1 MKLPL
6 SWLRDHVDPG
16 LPAAEL
22 AERLADTGTAV
33 EGLEERVPEADG
45 NLGNFR
51 VGAILEAVQ
60 HPNADRLRVCTVDV
74 GEDAPRQIV
83 CGAPNA
89 RAGLTVAVALPG
101 AVLPGRPPL
110 GTAKLR
116 GVESFGMLC
125 SDTEL
130 GLGSDGGGIM
140 ELPEAAPGTPL
151 AEVLPIAE
159 TVLELEITSN
169 RPDCLSVFGMAR
181 EVHAVTGAELTPL
194 DLTEAPEE
202 GPGRVE
208 DHVWLRVEAPD
219 LCPRYMARV
228 LTDVTVGPSPAWLAA
243 RVEAAGMRSISNV
256 VDITNYVMLLTGQPL
271 HAFDLDRM
279 AGPGVVVRRAT
290 EGEPVTTLD
299 GQRRVL
305 TPDMLVIA
313 DAERPAVIAGIMGA
327 EDVEVHDGTVRVLM
341 EAACFDGPNI
351 LTTSLNLG
359 LRSESSSRFEK
370 VLPQELPEVAMT
382 IACRLMTE
390 ICGARLVPGTLDSA
404 TASSEPVTVRMRH
417 ARATALL
424 GMEVPADE
432 AAATLRRLGFAVT
445 EHADAVDAV
454 VPYWRRKDVSREADL
469 IEEVGRIHGYQHV
482 PELLPRLVGD
492 GRRTAAQKLVVRLS
506 RLAADL
512 GLSEAVTYRFVPP
525 DDADRLQMADDD
537 PRRDVV
543 RLDHPISEEMAVM
556 RRSMLPGLLRAA
568 SRNQRHQRPSGGLF
582 EVGRTYAPREDG
594 LADEREFLAAL
605 AFGTPGKDH
614 WRTPAP
620 AVDIHG
626 ATGLAATLC
635 AAAGVRPEQ
644 APNAAPYFHP
654 VRQTRLVSGEHV
666 VGWVGEIHPRVL
678 RNFDVTGPAAA
689 VVLDLAALL
698 AAAPTEPRQFEDLL
712 TVPASPRDLAVVVAD
727 DVTAA
732 ELVRTARD
740 AGGALVRDVRVFDRY
755 AGAQVGEGR
764 VSLAL
769 RLTIAEPGRTL
780 TDEEITGAVDAV
792 RAALGER
799 HGAELRG

>member
-6 SWLRDHVDPG
+6 SWLREHVDPG

-33 EGLEERVPEADG
+33 EGLEERVPETDG
-45 NLGNFR
+45 NLANFR
-51 VGAILEAVQ
+51 VGHVVEAVQ

-74 GEDAPRQIV
+74 GEPEPRTIV

-181 EVHAVTGAELTPL
+181 EVHAVTGAPLTPL
-194 DLTEAPEE
+194 DLTEVEAT
-202 GPGRVE
+202 GPGTVE

-228 LTDVTVGPSPAWLAA
+228 LTGVTVGPSPAWLAA

-299 GQRRVL
+299 DQRRVL

-313 DAERPAVIAGIMGA
+313 DAERPAVIAGIMGSA
-327 EDVEVHDGTVRVLM
+327 DVEVHDGTTRVLM
-341 EAACFDGPNI
+341 EAACFDGPTI
-351 LTTSLNLG
+351 LTTSLALG

-370 VLPQELPEVAMT
+370 VLPQELPQIGMT
-382 IACRLMTE
+382 IACRLMVE
-390 ICGARLVPGTLDSA
+390 LCGATLVPGTLDSGGPA
-404 TASSEPVTVRMRH
+404 PDPVTVRMRH
-417 ARATALL
+417 ARASALL
-424 GMEVPADE
+424 GMDVPAAE
-432 AAATLRRLGFAVT
+432 AEATLGRLGFAVT
-445 EHADAVDAV
+445 GDADAVEVV

-469 IEEVGRIHGYQHV
+469 IEEVGRIHGYEHV
-482 PELLPRLVGD
+482 PELLPRLMGD
-492 GRRTAAQKLVVRLS
+492 GRRSPAQKLVLRLS
-506 RLAADL
+506 RLACDL
-512 GLSEAVTYRFVPP
+512 GLSEAVTYRFVPE
-525 DDADRLQMADDD
+525 DDADRLQMAEDD

-568 SRNQRHQRPSGGLF
+568 ARNQRHQRPHGALF
-582 EVGRTYAPREDG
+582 EVGRTYAPRPDG

-605 AFGTPGKDH
+605 SFGTPAKDH

-620 AVDIHG
+620 AVDIHA
-626 ATGLAATLC
+626 ATGLATTLC

-644 APNAAPYFHP
+644 VPNAAPYFHP
-654 VRQTRLVSGEHV
+654 VRQTRLVCGEHT

-678 RNFDVTGPAAA
+678 RNFDLSGPAAG

-698 AAAPTEPRQFEDLL
+698 AAAPREPRQFEDLL
-712 TVPASPRDLAVVVAD
+712 TVPASLRDLALVVAD
-727 DVTAA
+727 EVRAA
-732 ELVRTARD
+732 DLVRTARE

-755 AGAQVGEGR
+755 AGAQVGEGK
-764 VSLAL
+764 VSIAL
-769 RLTIAEPGRTL
+769 RLEIAEPGRTL
-780 TDEEITGAVDAV
+780 TDEEITGAVAAV
-792 RAALGER
+792 RAALEAR